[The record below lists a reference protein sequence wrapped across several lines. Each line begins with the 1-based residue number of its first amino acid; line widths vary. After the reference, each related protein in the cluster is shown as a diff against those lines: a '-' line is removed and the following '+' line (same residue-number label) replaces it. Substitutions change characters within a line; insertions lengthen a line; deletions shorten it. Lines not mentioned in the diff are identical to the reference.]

1 MRRRN
6 IFAGQ
11 GAVIDTGADMNPITR
26 ARRFQFV
33 ELGETGADK
42 AGGSRAS
49 AHVLFRN
56 ALREAAEL
64 RRFAVPVS
72 ARARSE
78 PSDPIVR
85 DPNESRLI
93 GPDARRSEDVLLTR
107 FDAAALVPVLQG
119 RQYLL
124 VHVERAS
131 DILQVLELKREF
143 PALKLVLVGAT
154 EGWTVADQIAAAD
167 VPVIASAVNDLPASF
182 EMIAATQSNVG
193 RMRAAGVK
201 VSIGMID
208 DNDTR
213 YLFNQ
218 RQYAGNLVALGK
230 VPGAAGVSWGEA
242 LAMITSRSAEA
253 IGMGGEIGSLAAG
266 RRGDVVIWSGD
277 PLEGSSAAEMVWIDG
292 VRQPLETRQ
301 TKLRDRYRDLRA
313 QRIARGVPAVS
324 PLALLGLAAFSF
336 VATHFIMSHPLR
348 AGLVA
353 RLGERGFLLAYTVVA
368 FATLGWT
375 IWAFGRVPAEA
386 PLVGRG
392 RCGVVGRYPA
402 DVAGVDPVHRLA
414 AQQSVLPE
422 CRQANAHADAAR
434 GVRDHPPSDDV
445 GLRAVGAGP
454 CDRRRDAGRTD
465 PCCGDRLPR
474 PRRGGDA
481 GLQEGAAD
489 GRRVGRMAS
498 TYGVSSRSRGVSP
511 IRGCSRWLAGP
522 SCSSPRPGRIKPA
535 GFWRWFG

>member
-1 MRRRN
+1 MIDARGKWVTPGIVAGFSRLGLSEVDLSADGTTDDSANGGPFSAAIDVTPAINPLSSTIAVNRADGVTRAIVAPSAARN

-26 ARRFQFV
+26 ARLFQFV

-64 RRFAVPVS
+64 QRFTVPVT
-72 ARARSE
+72 A
-78 PSDPIVR
+78 
-85 DPNESRLI
+85 SRV
-93 GPDARRSEDVLLTR
+93 RSEDALLTR
-107 FDAAALVPVLQG
+107 FDAAALIPVLQG

-131 DILQVLELKREF
+131 DILQVIALKSEF

-154 EGWTVADQIAAAD
+154 EGWTVADRIAAAN

-193 RMRAAGVK
+193 RMLAAGVK

-213 YLFNQ
+213 YLFNE

-242 LAMITSRSAEA
+242 MAMISSRAAQA
-253 IGMGGEIGSLAAG
+253 IGMGDEIGSLAQG
-266 RRGDVVIWSGD
+266 RRGDVVVWSGD

-301 TKLRDRYRDLRA
+301 TKLRDRYRDL
-313 QRIARGVPAVS
+313 QRK
-324 PLALLGLAAFSF
+324 
-336 VATHFIMSHPLR
+336 
-348 AGLVA
+348 
-353 RLGERGFLLAYTVVA
+353 E
-368 FATLGWT
+368 
-375 IWAFGRVPAEA
+375 
-386 PLVGRG
+386 
-392 RCGVVGRYPA
+392 
-402 DVAGVDPVHRLA
+402 
-414 AQQSVLPE
+414 LPE
-422 CRQANAHADAAR
+422 AY
-434 GVRDHPPSDDV
+434 
-445 GLRAVGAGP
+445 
-454 CDRRRDAGRTD
+454 RR
-465 PCCGDRLPR
+465 
-474 PRRGGDA
+474 
-481 GLQEGAAD
+481 
-489 GRRVGRMAS
+489 
-498 TYGVSSRSRGVSP
+498 
-511 IRGCSRWLAGP
+511 
-522 SCSSPRPGRIKPA
+522 
-535 GFWRWFG
+535 